1 MVHLSPKIGRLITAS
16 LAALALLWILVLS
29 LPNHTLDRVADS
41 PLASVD
47 LELRKRPQLDLPFLA
62 QDEPIEKQPDNDKAR
77 TADAFNRHVKK
88 ETMARQSRPAAS
100 RSQPVTSA
108 LKASP
113 QDTKNL
119 ALDLDFL
126 HHQKN
131 SASIDIFDLPDAF
144 GGPRLPDFDV
154 AEGDVTWLNSRGV
167 RYGGFFR
174 RLQNSIAKQWDPVS
188 ALHRRDPTGLLY
200 GTQDRQTV
208 LRLRLNARGYLLEQP
223 EVIKG
228 SGLRLLDQE
237 AVRAVVAAAPFA
249 NPPQSLLRNGVID
262 LDRFS
267 FYFEIDRSR
276 FYLRKD

>member
-1 MVHLSPKIGRLITAS
+1 MVQLSPKIGRLITAS
-16 LAALALLWILVLS
+16 LAAFALLWVLVLS
-29 LPNHTLDRVADS
+29 LPNQDLERVSDP
-41 PLASVD
+41 PLAAVN
-47 LELRKRPQLDLPFLA
+47 LELRKQPKLELPFLA
-62 QDEPIEKQPDNDKAR
+62 QDEPVNKQPDNEKAR

-100 RSQPVTSA
+100 RSHPPEPA

-113 QDTKNL
+113 QDTKKL

-126 HHQKN
+126 QPRKN
-131 SASIDIFDLPDAF
+131 SASIDIFDLPDTF
-144 GGPRLPDFDV
+144 GGPRLPDFNV
-154 AEGDVTWLNSRGV
+154 AEGDVTWLNSRSV

-188 ALHRRDPTGLLY
+188 VLQRRDPTGLLY

-262 LDRFS
+262 LHRFS

>member
-1 MVHLSPKIGRLITAS
+1 MVRLSPRLSRLIP
-16 LAALALLWILVLS
+16 AALVALTMLFGLVFC
-29 LPNHTLDRVADS
+29 LPHGGIQQMADS
-41 PLASVD
+41 PSAAVLLQVKKKPEPA
-47 LELRKRPQLDLPFLA
+47 LPFLA
-62 QDEPIEKQPDNDKAR
+62 QDEPVEEQPDNETAR
-77 TADAFNRHVKK
+77 TADAYNRHVEK
-88 ETMARQSRPAAS
+88 ETMARQSRPAVRRS
-100 RSQPVTSA
+100 RPADLA
-108 LKASP
+108 LKATP
-113 QDTKNL
+113 QVAKRL

-126 HHQKN
+126 QPQTGDE
-131 SASIDIFDLPDAF
+131 AVDLFDLPDTF
-144 GGPRLPDFDV
+144 GGPRLPNFDV
-154 AEGDVTWLNSRGV
+154 AEGDTTWLNSRSV

-188 ALHRRDPTGLLY
+188 VLQRRDPTGLLY

-208 LRLRLNARGYLLEQP
+208 LRLRLNANGYLLEKP
-223 EVIKG
+223 EIIKG

-249 NPPQSLLRNGVID
+249 NPPQSLLRHGAID

>member
-1 MVHLSPKIGRLITAS
+1 MVELSPKLGRLITAG
-16 LAALALLWILVLS
+16 LAATALLWVLLLS
-29 LPNHTLDRVADS
+29 VPNKRLELASDPA
-41 PLASVD
+41 LASVQ
-47 LELRKRPQLDLPFLA
+47 LELRKRPQVDLPFLA
-62 QDEPIEKQPDNDKAR
+62 QDEPSEEQPDNDKAR

-88 ETMARQSRPAAS
+88 ETMARQSRPATNRSKPAS
-100 RSQPVTSA
+100 AAP
-108 LKASP
+108 KASP
-113 QDTKNL
+113 QDTKKL
-119 ALDLDFL
+119 ALDLGFL
-126 HHQKN
+126 QSQKE
-131 SASIDIFDLPDAF
+131 SSSIDLFDLPDTF
-144 GGPRLPDFDV
+144 GGPRLPDFDA
-154 AEGDVTWLNSRGV
+154 AEGNVTWLNSRGV

-188 ALHRRDPTGLLY
+188 ALYRRDPTGLLY

-223 EVIKG
+223 EVVKG

-262 LDRFS
+262 LHRFS

>member
-1 MVHLSPKIGRLITAS
+1 
-16 LAALALLWILVLS
+16 
-29 LPNHTLDRVADS
+29 
-41 PLASVD
+41 
-47 LELRKRPQLDLPFLA
+47 
-62 QDEPIEKQPDNDKAR
+62 
-77 TADAFNRHVKK
+77 
-88 ETMARQSRPAAS
+88 MARQTRPAGK
-100 RSQPVTSA
+100 RSKPTPTTI
-108 LKASP
+108 KASP
-113 QDTKNL
+113 QETKKL

-126 HHQKN
+126 NPNQN
-131 SASIDIFDLPDAF
+131 SSTIDLFDLPDAF
-144 GGPRLPDFDV
+144 GGPRLPNFEV

-262 LDRFS
+262 LHRFS